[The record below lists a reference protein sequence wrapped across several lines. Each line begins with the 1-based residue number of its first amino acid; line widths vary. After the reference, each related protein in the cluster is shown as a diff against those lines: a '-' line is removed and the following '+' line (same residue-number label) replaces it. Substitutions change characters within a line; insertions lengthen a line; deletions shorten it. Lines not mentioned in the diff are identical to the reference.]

1 MNAATGANGNTPLRF
16 GTQYVTYEMQ
26 INPNNMKSI
35 QFNCQPHGDVQMYMN
50 QNDINCLSHY
60 FERKVSSP
68 PYRPNTAK
76 GIEIITNF
84 TMESTLNGIKL
95 TKMYHKLLAFSL
107 CVKVIWA
114 FSRSLLGTSLS
125 SLFLSTRHKCLSK
138 K

>member
-1 MNAATGANGNTPLRF
+1 MNAATAANGNTPLRF

-26 INPNNMKSI
+26 IHPNNMKSI

-76 GIEIITNF
+76 GIEIISRKNTFKITLDDRKSTQMHYTQCTVKLRSKCTTN
-84 TMESTLNGIKL
+84 EKRN
-95 TKMYHKLLAFSL
+95 
-107 CVKVIWA
+107 
-114 FSRSLLGTSLS
+114 LS
-125 SLFLSTRHKCLSK
+125 EHDKKNFKGKIFL
-138 K
+138 

>member
-76 GIEIITNF
+76 GIELISSLSLVEVGSRMYET
-84 TMESTLNGIKL
+84 TLNFIRMA
-95 TKMYHKLLAFSL
+95 KMDYQ
-107 CVKVIWA
+107 
-114 FSRSLLGTSLS
+114 
-125 SLFLSTRHKCLSK
+125 
-138 K
+138 

>member
-76 GIEIITNF
+76 GIEIYTNF
-84 TMESTLNGIKL
+84 TRKSTLNGRIV
-95 TKMYHKLLAFSL
+95 TKNL
-107 CVKVIWA
+107 II
-114 FSRSLLGTSLS
+114 
-125 SLFLSTRHKCLSK
+125 SLFLCV
-138 K
+138 

>member
-95 TKMYHKLLAFSL
+95 TKMYHNWPFLFVSRLFELSLAHF
-107 CVKVIWA
+107 WA
-114 FSRSLLGTSLS
+114 H
-125 SLFLSTRHKCLSK
+125 LFFLHAP
-138 K
+138 